1 MNLRQYRNV
10 PTGLDEDIHLFS
22 GIGGRLMPEAID
34 GLSVGRRLMTLWKCS
49 KCGYTIKQEK
59 PPEPCPSCG
68 EKCEFLNATCYTP
81 DCQDQEIDKRI
92 R

>member
-1 MNLRQYRNV
+1 
-10 PTGLDEDIHLFS
+10 
-22 GIGGRLMPEAID
+22 
-34 GLSVGRRLMTLWKCS
+34 MTLWKCS

-68 EKCEFLNATCYTP
+68 QKCEFLNATCYTP

>member
-1 MNLRQYRNV
+1 MHLSLRHR
-10 PTGLDEDIHLFS
+10 
-22 GIGGRLMPEAID
+22 GRPMPEAID
-34 GLSVGRRLMTLWKCS
+34 GLSVGRWLMTLWKCS

>member
-1 MNLRQYRNV
+1 VLEDD
-10 PTGLDEDIHLFS
+10 TGSLVA
-22 GIGGRLMPEAID
+22 GRW
-34 GLSVGRRLMTLWKCS
+34 LMTLWKCS
-49 KCGYTIKQEK
+49 RCGYTIKQEK

-81 DCQDQEIDKRI
+81 DCKDQEIDKRI

>member
-1 MNLRQYRNV
+1 MN
-10 PTGLDEDIHLFS
+10 T
-22 GIGGRLMPEAID
+22 
-34 GLSVGRRLMTLWKCS
+34 WKCS
-49 KCGYTIKQEK
+49 KCGFTIKQEA

-81 DCQDQEIDKRI
+81 DCDDKGIDQRI